1 MDYTSRMVALLRE
14 LRRERN
20 GAVAD
25 SMRYYGTPYGLNYGV
40 SLPTLR
46 RIARAEAPDH
56 GFARYLYRQDVRELR
71 LAALHIACPA
81 CFTPEEFPA
90 WAAGIVNSEI
100 AEEAAF
106 ALLSRA
112 EAFPALFSAWIASP
126 DALLQYAALL
136 AAARTGKAQVFPNSY
151 INVDWQVGVPLGSS
165 LADKASG
172 WGMNFEGGYFI
183 TPAIAVGPFISY
195 QTNLETI
202 PRQTLDL
209 GNGSA
214 LTVNQKHSVFQ
225 LPFGVTSR
233 YTWLT
238 DSVFQPYAG
247 LKLGANYAE
256 LSSYY
261 YVVKQYNDTWGFFLS
276 PEIGVSIFPRPDY
289 RFGFHVALYYS
300 YATNSGDVLTYSV
313 NNLNNFGIRVGIS
326 F

>member
-1 MDYTSRMVALLRE
+1 MKTSKYQVLKTIALC
-14 LRRERN
+14 
-20 GAVAD
+20 V
-25 SMRYYGTPYGLNYGV
+25 V
-40 SLPTLR
+40 
-46 RIARAEAPDH
+46 
-56 GFARYLYRQDVRELR
+56 
-71 LAALHIACPA
+71 
-81 CFTPEEFPA
+81 
-90 WAAGIVNSEI
+90 
-100 AEEAAF
+100 
-106 ALLSRA
+106 
-112 EAFPALFSAWIASP
+112 
-126 DALLQYAALL
+126 LL

-165 LADKASG
+165 LADKAS
-172 WGMNFEGGYFI
+172 
-183 TPAIAVGPFISY
+183 AIAVGPFISY

>member
-1 MDYTSRMVALLRE
+1 MKTSKYQVLKTIALC
-14 LRRERN
+14 
-20 GAVAD
+20 V
-25 SMRYYGTPYGLNYGV
+25 V
-40 SLPTLR
+40 
-46 RIARAEAPDH
+46 
-56 GFARYLYRQDVRELR
+56 
-71 LAALHIACPA
+71 
-81 CFTPEEFPA
+81 
-90 WAAGIVNSEI
+90 
-100 AEEAAF
+100 
-106 ALLSRA
+106 
-112 EAFPALFSAWIASP
+112 
-126 DALLQYAALL
+126 LL
-136 AAARTGKAQVFPNSY
+136 AAARTGKAQVFPNCY
-151 INVDWQVGVPLGSS
+151 INDDWQVGVPLGSS

-238 DSVFQPYAG
+238 DQRIPAYAG

-326 F
+326 FCCRVGKRLLWSAPVPEKGSGFPFPGSSFPDGFAGSGNCTYLYND